1 MANINEFLEN
11 YKDGVPVSVSIDTV
25 SAITLAASLSAAGLL
40 IIIFAKL
47 FK

>member
-11 YKDGVPVSVSIDTV
+11 YKDGVPVRVSIDTV